1 MDIDLLAKMV
11 KDLILEND
19 EVTLPGVGTFVAEM
33 IPATFSDKGFTINP
47 PYRKLSF
54 RQREGSSD
62 LLVDL
67 YARSNSM
74 DKDKAAKLLGDF
86 LKEMKEVLK
95 ARKFIIFPELGK
107 LRATKENLFF
117 FVPDEDLNIYPEGYG
132 LESVSLKSHEEIG
145 EITDLGA
152 TVEAVAELSSHQA
165 PPAEPAAESAG
176 PAGPAAEPAELAATS
191 AETAPE
197 PEPVEPAPAK
207 TEIRPEPASVPE
219 PELVK
224 IASAPAPV
232 ETAPAHAPEPASA
245 EVAPESPAPAGEA
258 SAARH
263 RMKLPAWLKVL
274 ITVIV
279 AAAVLLAALAILGRV
294 APQFVDKFLYTQEEL
309 DILYR

>member
-95 ARKFIIFPELGK
+95 TRKFIIFPELGK

-152 TVEAVAELSSHQA
+152 TVEAVAELSAHQA
-165 PPAEPAAESAG
+165 QPA
-176 PAGPAAEPAELAATS
+176 
-191 AETAPE
+191 
-197 PEPVEPAPAK
+197 
-207 TEIRPEPASVPE
+207 
-219 PELVK
+219 
-224 IASAPAPV
+224 
-232 ETAPAHAPEPASA
+232 EPASA

-263 RMKLPAWLKVL
+263 RKKLPAWLKVL
-274 ITVIV
+274 IAVIV